1 MAYKGFKGIGPRGL
15 GTSPLKQK
23 KDNAMSKQDL
33 GMVFDRYNAEEGQE
47 VVLDEKL
54 FGPTQLEGPLTEDQD
69 TSVKALRNKDPKK
82 GYVTPDSF
90 DKGYEKNIRKKI
102 E

>member
-47 VVLDEKL
+47 VILDEKL

-69 TSVKALRNKDPKK
+69 TSVKALRNEER
-82 GYVTPDSF
+82 YETPDSF